1 MSNIIRRKPDAGD
14 EIIDLLDDWYMSVPI
29 NADDDGRRQGF
40 VFRPDGRDSASLV
53 FALEMGHLS
62 GDDETPIPRHVLN
75 DLAKYEDEH
84 S

>member
-1 MSNIIRRKPDAGD
+1 MSKIIRRKPDAGD
-14 EIIDLLDDWYMSVPI
+14 EFIDLEDDWYMSVPI
-29 NADDDGRRQGF
+29 EADDDGRRQGF

-62 GDDETPIPRHVLN
+62 GDEETPVPRNVLR
-75 DLAKYEDEH
+75 DLEQYEEEH